1 MKFLFLGTGAAGSKN
16 RYEHEI
22 TGQTRRCASL
32 LMDGRV
38 LVDVAKQSFDYATKL
53 GVDTSAV
60 TDVFVSH
67 MHRDHYNKEAFLG
80 YANAVKG
87 KINIWCS
94 KVSVP
99 SLGLSEEELEK
110 VNVCPIEP
118 MQEFD
123 AAGMHVVALPGNHAG
138 GKALHYIF
146 EKDGKRVFYGL
157 DGGWM
162 NVSEWRY
169 IFKNEIVFD
178 AVILDSTFMSQ
189 DPVNYR
195 GMGEHNNVLT
205 LPILVDG
212 FRQVGAATEETR
224 IIADHIG
231 GHMDNETVLSF
242 LRGLGMIPAY
252 DGFEIEI

>member
-1 MKFLFLGTGAAGSKN
+1 MKLLFGADLGPTKTNFDTFAAGDAK
-16 RYEHEI
+16 
-22 TGQTRRCASL
+22 AL
-32 LMDGRV
+32 LG
-38 LVDVAKQSFDYATKL
+38 
-53 GVDTSAV
+53 
-60 TDVFVSH
+60 
-67 MHRDHYNKEAFLG
+67 
-80 YANAVKG
+80 
-87 KINIWCS
+87 
-94 KVSVP
+94 
-99 SLGLSEEELEK
+99 EELLQLFSEADLRCLDLEVPLTDGDTPIQK
-110 VNVCPIEP
+110 HGPKLRAPENTVAGIKAMGVNLLTLANNHILDQGRTGLENTLSAL
-118 MQEFD
+118 D
-123 AAGMHVVALPGNHAG
+123 AAGIPHFGTGLYPDCAAP
-138 GKALHYIF
+138 YIF

>member
-1 MKFLFLGTGAAGSKN
+1 MKILFLGTGAAGNKK
-16 RYEHEI
+16 RHECEI
-22 TGQTRRCASL
+22 PEGTRRCASL
-32 LMDGRV
+32 MIDENV
-38 LVDVAKQSFDYATKL
+38 VVDMALQSFDYATKL

-60 TDVFVSH
+60 TDVFISH
-67 MHRDHYNKEAFLG
+67 FHRDHYNKEALLS
-80 YANAVKG
+80 YVNAARG
-87 KINIWCS
+87 KINIWCN

-99 SLGLSEEELEK
+99 TLDFTQEELQR
-110 VNVCPIEP
+110 VNVCPIEA

-123 AAGMHVVALPGNHAG
+123 AAGMHVMALPANHAG

-146 EKDGKRVFYGL
+146 EKDGKRIFYGL

-162 NVSEWRY
+162 SASEWRY
-169 IFKNEIVFD
+169 IFKNQVFFD

-205 LPILVDG
+205 LPILVEG
-212 FRQVGAATEETR
+212 FRQVGAATEVTK
-224 IIADHIG
+224 IIADHINYKAY
-231 GHMDNETVLSF
+231 DEEVLAF